1 MNTYARGNVDEAFT
15 FLPERARRRSHGS
28 MPTCPT
34 CGKNFSGFSFG
45 ASPATE
51 CPDCRKARAQ
61 TQAANLGAIDAAN
74 PSTPRVA
81 VRRFPLPAVTLGIIA
96 ANVLVYVAMGLCGVS
111 WSEPSVLD
119 SVKWGADFG
128 PLTLSSDWWRLFTST
143 FVHFGIIHIALNMW
157 CLWNLG
163 TTLEPFMGR
172 KVFGVM
178 YVASGLA
185 ASLIS
190 TAWNP
195 WRVSAGASGAI
206 FGVAGAL
213 VSYFALKKTPLDRAL
228 VNRNLKS
235 LGIFIFYN
243 LLYGASG
250 HVDNSAH
257 IGGLIS
263 GLLLGAAIPPM
274 VRIPWAAIAAG
285 AIDNT
290 PLGLPDAARANDES
304 RANQV
309 AMATAI
315 ASALILVLGFAAL
328 HQKKLAVARYG
339 SAVKS
344 IKSGKFN
351 EAIASLQESVKLEP
365 DIYYS
370 QAMLGELQLKLENPA
385 AAVAPLEAAS
395 KIQPRSFALE
405 HDLALAYLGAGRPSD
420 AIPLANSSI
429 LSQEEALEAT
439 KSSDKSAWWAT
450 FYIRGVAEAK
460 LSNVDG
466 ATRDFRSIEVANPDL
481 TEPKSALAQLQAPKS
496 ADSSPQFE
504 IPYAKLVLPS
514 DYWPLYP

>member
-1 MNTYARGNVDEAFT
+1 
-15 FLPERARRRSHGS
+15 
-28 MPTCPT
+28 MPVCPN

-45 ASPATE
+45 ANPATE
-51 CPDCRKARAQ
+51 CSDCRKAKAQ
-61 TQAANLGAIDAAN
+61 AQAANLGAIDTAN
-74 PSTPRVA
+74 PSAPLVA
-81 VRRFPLPAVTLGIIA
+81 MRRLPLPAVTLGIIA
-96 ANVLVYVAMGLCGVS
+96 ANVLVYAAMGLSGVS
-111 WSEPSVLD
+111 WTQPNILD

-163 TTLEPFMGR
+163 STLEPFMGR

-185 ASLIS
+185 ASLVS
-190 TAWNP
+190 TAWDP

-257 IGGLIS
+257 IGGLIA
-263 GLLLGAAIPPM
+263 GLILGAAIPPM
-274 VRIPWAAIAAG
+274 VHIRPAAIAAG
-285 AIDNT
+285 AIDDI
-290 PLGLPDAARANDES
+290 PLGSPETARANDEVGAD
-304 RANQV
+304 RV
-309 AMATAI
+309 VMATAI

-328 HQKKLAVARYG
+328 HQRKLAVARYG

-344 IKSGKFN
+344 IKAGKFDQ
-351 EAIASLQESVKLEP
+351 AIADLQESVKLDP

-370 QAMLGELQLKLENPA
+370 QAMLGELLLQQQNPKA
-385 AAVAPLEAAS
+385 ALQPFERVATMYPNYDQVL
-395 KIQPRSFALE
+395 
-405 HDLALAYLGAGRPSD
+405 HNLALVYVGEGRPKDALPLINKLLGA
-420 AIPLANSSI
+420 
-429 LSQEEALEAT
+429 
-439 KSSDKSAWWAT
+439 DKGDDWQSL
-450 FYIRGVAEAK
+450 YVRGVAESETDDYEHATQDLLKVVYSKPDFVEAK
-460 LSNVDG
+460 
-466 ATRDFRSIEVANPDL
+466 VAY
-481 TEPKSALAQLQAPKS
+481 AQLQDPRAVSAGAPV
-496 ADSSPQFE
+496 AV
-504 IPYAKLVLPS
+504 PYDKLVMKS
-514 DYWPLYP
+514 NYWPLFP

>member
-1 MNTYARGNVDEAFT
+1 
-15 FLPERARRRSHGS
+15 
-28 MPTCPT
+28 MPVCPS

-51 CPDCRKARAQ
+51 CSDCRSARAHRK
-61 TQAANLGAIDAAN
+61 AANRGAIDAAN
-74 PSTPRVA
+74 PSAPRVA
-81 VRRFPLPAVTLGIIA
+81 VRRFPLPAVTLGIMA
-96 ANVLVYVAMGLCGVS
+96 ANVLVYVAMGLSGVS
-111 WSEPSVLD
+111 WSEPSILD

-185 ASLIS
+185 ASLVS
-190 TAWNP
+190 TAWGP

-243 LLYGASG
+243 LLFGASG

-257 IGGLIS
+257 IGGLLS
-263 GLLLGAAIPPM
+263 GLILGAAIPPM
-274 VRIPWAAIAAG
+274 VHIPSAAAG
-285 AIDNT
+285 AIDNI
-290 PLGLPDAARANDES
+290 PLGPPDTAHANHES
-304 RANQV
+304 RANRV

-315 ASALILVLGFAAL
+315 PSALILVLGFAAL
-328 HQKKLAVARYG
+328 HQQKLAVARYG

-344 IKSGKFN
+344 IKAGKFDQ
-351 EAIASLQESVKLEP
+351 AIANLQESVKLDP
-365 DIYYS
+365 GIYYS
-370 QAMLGELQLKLENPA
+370 QAMLGELLLQQQNPK
-385 AAVAPLEAAS
+385 AAV
-395 KIQPRSFALE
+395 QALE
-405 HDLALAYLGAGRPSD
+405 RVATIYPNAYDVQHNLALAYLGDDEPDRA
-420 AIPLANSSI
+420 
-429 LSQEEALEAT
+429 LSLIVTLLQAQKDDTWRSLFVKGAAEGEQSNFPRAVQDLRT
-439 KSSDKSAWWAT
+439 
-450 FYIRGVAEAK
+450 VAQAK
-460 LSNVDG
+460 
-466 ATRDFRSIEVANPDL
+466 PDL
-481 TEPKSALAQLQAPKS
+481 VE
-496 ADSSPQFE
+496 
-504 IPYAKLVLPS
+504 
-514 DYWPLYP
+514 

>member
-1 MNTYARGNVDEAFT
+1 
-15 FLPERARRRSHGS
+15 
-28 MPTCPT
+28 MPVCPS

-45 ASPATE
+45 ANPATE
-51 CPDCRKARAQ
+51 CSDCRRAQ
-61 TQAANLGAIDAAN
+61 ARSQAANPGPVDAVN
-74 PSTPRVA
+74 PSAPRGA
-81 VRRFPLPAVTLGIIA
+81 VRRLPLPAVTLAIIA
-96 ANVLVYVAMGLCGVS
+96 ANVLVYVAMGLSGVS
-111 WSEPSVLD
+111 WGEPSILD

-128 PLTLSSDWWRLFTST
+128 PLTLSSDGWRLFTST

-163 TTLEPFMGR
+163 STLEPFMGR

-185 ASLIS
+185 ASLVS
-190 TAWNP
+190 TAWDP

-257 IGGLIS
+257 IGGLMA
-263 GLLLGAAIPPM
+263 GLILGAAIPPM
-274 VRIPWAAIAAG
+274 VRILPAAVSAG
-285 AIDNT
+285 AIDNI
-290 PLGLPDAARANDES
+290 PLGSPDTARPNDES
-304 RANQV
+304 RADRV
-309 AMATAI
+309 SVATAT

-344 IKSGKFN
+344 TKAGQFHQ
-351 EAIASLQESVKLEP
+351 AIADLQDSVKLDP

-370 QAMLGELQLKLENPA
+370 QAMLGELLLEQQNPKD
-385 AAVAPLEAAS
+385 AVQPLERVATMYPNYG
-395 KIQPRSFALE
+395 QVV
-405 HDLALAYLGAGRPSD
+405 HNLALAYVGEGRPNDALPLINRSLGATEGDAWQSLYVRGLAESETDDNEHATQDLLKVVQSRPD
-420 AIPLANSSI
+420 
-429 LSQEEALEAT
+429 
-439 KSSDKSAWWAT
+439 
-450 FYIRGVAEAK
+450 FVEAK
-460 LSNVDG
+460 AAVARLQDPRTLS
-466 ATRDFRSIEVANPDL
+466 APPPVAV
-481 TEPKSALAQLQAPKS
+481 
-496 ADSSPQFE
+496 
-504 IPYAKLVLPS
+504 PYDKLVMKS
-514 DYWPLYP
+514 DYWPLFP